1 MENLHKLIK
10 KDTLDA
16 GGRCNHLKGNIIKKY
31 VKQLKAKLCAEI
43 GVFKGSS
50 LMYFIESL
58 AETGGKVIGID
69 PYLLDSFKNDI
80 PNIES
85 KELIYE
91 VLFTEQKVLDEIYE
105 ELCDIIQNN
114 NLTVYVDLIRD
125 KSENI
130 SQQLKKESIDIL
142 HIDGNHDESNV
153 SNDIKLYLP
162 LVKVG
167 GVIIMDD
174 VNWIGVK
181 NSIDKYLKNHC
192 ILLESY
198 QTFAV
203 YKKINN
209 SSKIE
214 QVCLPQ
220 EINFFKE
227 NLIKR
232 YNLLEYNDIE
242 KPTLFFGLRN
252 QGSLIDNH
260 KGLKLLLPSSPIDI
274 PKIKNYE
281 NVIFIC
287 SDKYELPP
295 NIKRKSLTPEIKDYN
310 IFTPT
315 PLGDKIYLYSGF
327 QNGWNLKNN
336 NLINEIQK
344 RINYEIITTSH
355 SDLTNYYDI
364 NYLKTNYYD
373 KSFINLNLTNFHGLA
388 TTIELGL
395 MGRKTII
402 KNININSIQRIDF
415 PNFIYYETID
425 DIVEIINEESKKI
438 GTIQPSI
445 NAHNVGDEW
454 LDLSFW
460 V

>member
-1 MENLHKLIK
+1 MENLHELIK
-10 KDTLDA
+10 KDILDA
-16 GGRCNHLKGNIIKKY
+16 GGRCDHLKGSIIKKY
-31 VKQLKAKLCAEI
+31 VSKLKAKLCVEI

-58 AETGGKVIGID
+58 VETNGKVIGID

-80 PNIES
+80 PDIKS
-85 KELIYE
+85 KELIYD
-91 VLFTEQKVLDEIYE
+91 VLFTKQEILDKIYD
-105 ELCDIIQNN
+105 ELYETIHNN
-114 NLTVYVDLIRD
+114 NLTSHVNLIRD
-125 KSENI
+125 TSENI
-130 SQQLKKESIDIL
+130 SKQFKKQSIDVI
-142 HIDGNHDESNV
+142 HIDGNHDEVNV

-162 LVKVG
+162 LIKDG

-174 VNWIGVK
+174 INWIGVR

-198 QTFAV
+198 STFAV
-203 YKKINN
+203 YKKINKL
-209 SSKIE
+209 SKIE
-214 QVCLPQ
+214 QVCLHQ

-242 KPTLFFGLRN
+242 KPTLFFGLRD

-260 KGLKLLLPSSPIDI
+260 KGLKFLLPSSPKDI

-281 NVIFIC
+281 NTFFIC
-287 SDKYELPP
+287 SDDYELPQ
-295 NIKRKSLTPEIKDYN
+295 NVKRKSLTPQIKNYTTF
-310 IFTPT
+310 IPT
-315 PLGDKIYLYSGF
+315 PLGNKVYLYSGF
-327 QNGWNLKNN
+327 QNGWNLKNI
-336 NLINEIQK
+336 NLIDEIQK
-344 RINYEIITTSH
+344 RIDYEIITTSH
-355 SDLTNYYDI
+355 FNLTDYYDI
-364 NYLKTNYYD
+364 DYLKTNYYD
-373 KSFINLNLTNFHGLA
+373 ESFINLNLTDFHGLS
-388 TTIELGL
+388 TVIEMGL

-402 KNININSIQRIDF
+402 KNSNINTIQRIDF

-425 DIVEIINEESKKI
+425 DIVKIINEESKKI

-454 LDLSFW
+454 LNLSFW
-460 V
+460 I